1 MTDNI
6 NVTQNVNTINITQQ
20 PNNVTV
26 SSVGLQGIQGPKGDA
41 GTNGTNG
48 LNGGN
53 FTFEQQSNATIWNIT
68 HNLGYRPA
76 VTVQDYGKITLEG
89 DLSHTDA
96 NSLVLTFSQA
106 VSGYA
111 YLS

>member
-6 NVTQNVNTINITQQ
+6 NINQNVNEITVTQQ
-20 PNNVTV
+20 ANNVII
-26 SSVGLQGIQGPKGDA
+26 SSVGIQGIQGLKGDA
-41 GTNGTNG
+41 GNNGI
-48 LNGGN
+48 NGGN
-53 FTFEQQSNATIWNIT
+53 FTFEQQTNATIWNIT

-96 NSLVLTFSQA
+96 NSLILTFSQA

>member
-6 NVTQNVNTINITQQ
+6 TINPTINEITVIENS
-20 PNNVTV
+20 NNVTITAP
-26 SSVGLQGIQGPKGDA
+26 GPQGIQGPKGDA

-48 LNGGN
+48 VDGGH
-53 FTFEQQSNATIWNIT
+53 FTFEQQSNATVWNIT

>member
-1 MTDNI
+1 VTDNI
-6 NVTQNVNTINITQQ
+6 NINQNVNEITVTQQ
-20 PNNVTV
+20 ANNVII
-26 SSVGLQGIQGPKGDA
+26 SSVGIQGIQGLKGDA
-41 GTNGTNG
+41 GNNGI
-48 LNGGN
+48 NGGN
-53 FTFEQQSNATIWNIT
+53 FTFEQQTNATIWNIT

-96 NSLVLTFSQA
+96 NSLILTFSQA